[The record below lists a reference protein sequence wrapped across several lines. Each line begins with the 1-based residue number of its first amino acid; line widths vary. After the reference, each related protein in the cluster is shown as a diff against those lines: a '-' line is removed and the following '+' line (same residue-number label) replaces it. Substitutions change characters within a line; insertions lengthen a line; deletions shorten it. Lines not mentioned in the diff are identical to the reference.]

1 MIANIRKS
9 DLFCVAAVL
18 LIGAVSTLVQAQSYD
33 SCKNFSGNLHTKIDC
48 IEAIFSASPEHLT
61 FSSMPPGNGFA
72 IGGVLEQNNHYV
84 SPFALPGTVR
94 LSSGNAA
101 ERPPDYSPG
110 QLPSLGSL
118 WSADGRLAAVGSING
133 SWLAT
138 GQITLMPKG
147 YVPSHRTDHNGVE
160 VSCNKLGILC
170 TKQVF
175 GMHFEGTHRSLQTIS
190 FYGLGPSSS
199 AVKYIFPENDTYGTF
214 RANLPLQDWLS
225 IEGGFEYRQPDL
237 PHSSAVNS
245 VNNNFDSVTAPGL
258 ASQPGFVHSFVALRS
273 SPRLYSSP
281 KTDDKDLNH
290 TGPLMKRYLL
300 FTFHNSAEYHWWTAQ
315 GDSSQSFQQ
324 FVFDADENIQLA
336 TRVRRYAQVA
346 DTKGS
351 RLLYAM
357 LARACGDSGI
367 NWKEPS
373 DYVLKVRQRCRFGDV
388 DLRSRIVT
396 SMAGSGSA
404 VPFYLQPTVGGS
416 DIDSR
421 PSLRGFPDYRFRA
434 PDALFVQTD
443 YSVPIRDPIGFLL
456 YYDAG
461 TVGPTFSSL
470 SFANL
475 RQDGGL
481 GITLSLQGSVAA
493 KGYLAWGAGHGPFFG
508 YNFTKFF

>member
-1 MIANIRKS
+1 MIATVRNAP
-9 DLFCVAAVL
+9 LFRAAALL
-18 LIGAVSTLVQAQSYD
+18 LILAPSTLACAQSYD
-33 SCKNFSGNLHTKIDC
+33 SCKNFSGNLHTKMDC
-48 IEAIFSASPEHLT
+48 VEAIFSASPAHLT

-84 SPFALPGTVR
+84 SPFALPGAVR

-110 QLPSLGSL
+110 GLPSLGSL
-118 WSADGRLAAVGSING
+118 WSADGRLAAVASING

-138 GQITLMPKG
+138 GQLTLMPKG
-147 YVPSHRTDHNGVE
+147 YVPLHRTDHNGVE
-160 VSCNKLGILC
+160 VSCNKLRNLC

-175 GMHFEGTHRSLQTIS
+175 GIHFEGSHRSLQTVS
-190 FYGLGPSSS
+190 FYGVGAGSP
-199 AVKYIFPENDTYGTF
+199 AVKYIFRENDTFGSF
-214 RANLPLQDWLS
+214 RAVLPLQDWLS

-237 PHSSAVNS
+237 PASSAVNS
-245 VNNNFDSVTAPGL
+245 VNNNFNNTTAPGL
-258 ASQPGFVHSFVALRS
+258 ASQPGFAHSYIALRT
-273 SPRLYSSP
+273 SPLLYSSP

-300 FTFHNSAEYHWWTAQ
+300 STFRNSAEYHWWAAQ

-336 TRVRRYAQVA
+336 TRVRRYVQVA

-351 RLLYAM
+351 RFLYSM

-367 NWKEPS
+367 NWKEPT
-373 DYVLKVRQRCRFGDV
+373 DYVLKVRQRCRFGDL
-388 DLRSRIVT
+388 DLRSHIVT
-396 SMAGSGSA
+396 SMTRSGSA
-404 VPFYLQPTVGGS
+404 VPYYLQPTVGGS

-434 PDALFVQTD
+434 ADALFVQTD
-443 YSVPIRDPIGFLL
+443 YSIPVRDPIGLLL

-475 RQDGGL
+475 RQDGGV
-481 GITLSLQGSVAA
+481 GITLSLQGRVAA
-493 KGYLAWGAGHGPFFG
+493 QGYLAWGAGHGPFFG

>member
-1 MIANIRKS
+1 MITNIRKS
-9 DLFCVAAVL
+9 TSFYAAAVL
-18 LIGAVSTLVQAQSYD
+18 LIGAASTLVHAQSYE
-33 SCKNFSGNLHTKIDC
+33 SCKDFSGNLHTKIDC
-48 IEAIFSASPEHLT
+48 LEAIFSASPAHLT

-84 SPFALPGTVR
+84 SPFALPGAVH

-110 QLPSLGSL
+110 RLPSLGSL
-118 WSADGRLAAVGSING
+118 WSADGRLAVVGSMNG
-133 SWLAT
+133 SWLGT
-138 GQITLMPKG
+138 GQLTLMPKG
-147 YVPSHRTDHNGVE
+147 YVPSHRRDHNGVD

-175 GMHFEGTHRSLQTIS
+175 GVHFEGTHRSLQTIS
-190 FYGLGPSSS
+190 FYGLGPSSPP
-199 AVKYIFPENDTYGTF
+199 VKYIFPENDTYGSF

-237 PHSSAVNS
+237 PHSPAVNS
-245 VNNNFDSVTAPGL
+245 VNNNFDNVTAPGL
-258 ASQPGFVHSFVALRS
+258 SSQPGFAHSYAALRT

-290 TGPLMKRYLL
+290 AGPLMKRYLL
-300 FTFHNSAEYHWWTAQ
+300 FTFRNSAEYHWWTAQ

-324 FVFDADENIQLA
+324 FVFDADENIELA
-336 TRVRRYAQVA
+336 TRVRRYVQVA

-351 RLLYAM
+351 RFLYAM

-367 NWKEPS
+367 DWKEPS
-373 DYVLKVRQRCRFGDV
+373 DYVLKVRQRCRFGDI
-388 DLRSRIVT
+388 DLRSHIVT
-396 SMAGSGSA
+396 SMTGSGSN

-421 PSLRGFPDYRFRA
+421 PSLRGFPNYRFRA

-443 YSVPIRDPIGFLL
+443 YSVPIRDPIGFLI

-461 TVGPTFSSL
+461 TVGPAFSSL

-481 GITLSLQGSVAA
+481 GITLSLQGHVAA
-493 KGYLAWGAGHGPFFG
+493 QGYLAWGAGHGPFFG

>member
-1 MIANIRKS
+1 MITNLPKS
-9 DLFCVAAVL
+9 TLFYVAAIL
-18 LIGAVSTLVQAQSYD
+18 LIGTGTLVDAQSYD
-33 SCKNFSGNLHTKIDC
+33 SCKNVSGNLHTKIDC
-48 IEAIFSASPEHLT
+48 MEAIFSASPAHLT
-61 FSSMPPGNGFA
+61 FSSMPPGNGIAF
-72 IGGVLEQNNHYV
+72 GGIIEQNNHYV
-84 SPFALPGTVR
+84 SPFALPGALR

-101 ERPPDYSPG
+101 ERPPAYSTG

-118 WSADGRLAAVGSING
+118 WSADGRLAAVGSVNG

-138 GQITLMPKG
+138 GQLTLLPKG
-147 YVPSHRTDHNGVE
+147 YVPGHRTDHNGVE
-160 VSCNKLGILC
+160 ISCNKLGILC
-170 TKQVF
+170 TNQVF

-190 FYGLGPSSS
+190 FYGLGPNSS
-199 AVKYIFPENDTYGTF
+199 AVKYIFPENDTYGSF

-225 IEGGFEYRQPDL
+225 IEGGFEYLQPDL
-237 PHSSAVNS
+237 PHSSGVNS
-245 VNNNFDSVTAPGL
+245 VNNNFDNVTAPGL
-258 ASQPGFVHSFVALRS
+258 VSQPGFAHSFAALHT
-273 SPRLYSSP
+273 SPHFYSSP

-290 TGPLMKRYLL
+290 TGPLMKRNLL
-300 FTFHNSAEYHWWTAQ
+300 FTLRNSVEYHWWTAQ
-315 GDSSQSFQQ
+315 GDSTQSSQQ
-324 FVFDADENIQLA
+324 FIFDADENIQLA
-336 TRVRRYAQVA
+336 TRVRRYVQVA

-351 RLLYAM
+351 RFLYAM
-357 LARACGDSGI
+357 LARACGDSDI

-388 DLRSRIVT
+388 DLRSHIVT
-396 SMAGSGSA
+396 SMTGTRST

-481 GITLSLQGSVAA
+481 GVTLSLQGHVAA
-493 KGYLAWGAGHGPFFG
+493 QGYLAWGAGHGPFFG